1 MNSDKS
7 TGLSTEVA
15 ALVATSVATSVATF
29 GGGCFWCLEA
39 ALVQLAGV
47 ESVVS
52 GYAGGPTANPDY
64 RSVCGGDTGH
74 AEVVQV
80 RFDPAAIDY
89 RTLLTAFF
97 AIHDPTTLNRQGND
111 VGTQYRSVIFTHD
124 DEQDKIARALIAEL
138 AAAKI
143 WPGDIVTAVSPAPTF
158 WPAEDHHQN
167 YYANNPLQGYCQA
180 VVAPKAAKLRKVFT
194 GRLKG

>member
-1 MNSDKS
+1 MSS
-7 TGLSTEVA
+7 EQTIEVA
-15 ALVATSVATSVATF
+15 TL

-39 ALVQLAGV
+39 AFVQLAGV

-52 GYAGGPTANPDY
+52 GYAGGSMLNPDY
-64 RSVCGGDTGH
+64 RSVCGGHTGH

-89 RTLLTAFF
+89 LTVLQAFF

-124 DEQDKIARALIAEL
+124 AEQEMTAKELIAEL
-138 AAAKI
+138 TAAKI
-143 WPGDIVTAVSPAPTF
+143 WPAAIVTAVSPTPTF
-158 WPAEDHHQN
+158 WPAEAYHQH
-167 YYANNPLQGYCQA
+167 YFANNPDQSYCQF
-180 VVAPKAAKLRKVFT
+180 VVAPKAAKLRKLFAA
-194 GRLKG
+194 RLKR

>member
-7 TGLSTEVA
+7 TGLSTQ
-15 ALVATSVATSVATF
+15 VATL

-39 ALVQLAGV
+39 AFVQLAGV

-64 RSVCGGDTGH
+64 GSVCSGTTGH
-74 AEVVQV
+74 AEVVQI
-80 RFDPAAIDY
+80 RFDPAVIDY

-97 AIHDPTTLNRQGND
+97 AIHDPTTPDRQGND
-111 VGTQYRSVIFTHD
+111 IGSQYRSVIFTHD
-124 DEQDKIARALIAEL
+124 AEQEAVAKSLIGEL
-138 AAAKI
+138 TAAKT
-143 WPGDIVTAVSPAPTF
+143 WPNPIVTAVSPAPTF

-180 VVAPKAAKLRKVFT
+180 VVAPKAAKLRKVFA
-194 GRLKG
+194 GRLKI

>member
-7 TGLSTEVA
+7 TGLSAGVA
-15 ALVATSVATSVATF
+15 APVAAPVATSVATL

-39 ALVQLAGV
+39 ALVQLIGV
-47 ESVVS
+47 ESVIS
-52 GYAGGPTANPDY
+52 GYAGGSTENPDY
-64 RSVCGGDTGH
+64 HSVCSGRTGH
-74 AEVVQV
+74 AEVVEV
-80 RFDPAAIDY
+80 RFDPVSIDY

-97 AIHDPTTLNRQGND
+97 AIHDPTTPDRQGND

-124 DEQDKIARALIAEL
+124 DEQEKIARTLIAEL

-143 WPGDIVTAVSPAPTF
+143 WPGDIATAVSPAPTF

-180 VVAPKAAKLRKVFT
+180 VVAPKAAKLRKVFA
-194 GRLKG
+194 GRIKA

>member
-7 TGLSTEVA
+7 TGLAVER
-15 ALVATSVATSVATF
+15 ATSVATL

-39 ALVQLAGV
+39 AFVQLQGV

-52 GYAGGPTANPDY
+52 GYAGGSTDKPDY
-64 RSVCGGDTGH
+64 HSVCSGRTGH

-80 RFDPAAIDY
+80 RFDPAVIDY

-97 AIHDPTTLNRQGND
+97 AIHDPTTPNRQGND
-111 VGTQYRSVIFTHD
+111 VGTQYRSVIFTHG
-124 DEQDKIARALIAEL
+124 DEQENIARALIAEL
-138 AAAKI
+138 AAAKT
-143 WPGDIVTAVSPAPTF
+143 WPGNIVTAVSPAPTF

-180 VVAPKAAKLRKVFT
+180 VVAPKAAKLRKVFA
-194 GRLKG
+194 GRIKKA